1 MSLSIKK
8 KQEIYDYYSE
18 NGFQHS
24 TEQIVKK
31 LNICH
36 KTFFN
41 RYGSKSNSI
50 EIAWNYWQDLCR
62 EKWTRILENCNHCIE
77 ELLIIIYNIYK
88 TKEQN
93 VHYYE
98 FTRDSRK
105 YRETN
110 SYFFSIIYSI
120 LEKGKKCFHVQENL
134 NTTAYTSFLLNNL
147 FLIEAETD
155 SDKRRDVFKFV
166 LNPALTERGFELFME
181 TPFV

>member
-1 MSLSIKK
+1 MALSTKK
-8 KQEIYDYYSE
+8 KQAIFDYYSE

-41 RYGSKSNSI
+41 RYGTKSQSI
-50 EIAWNYWQDLCR
+50 EIAWDFWQNLCK
-62 EKWTRILENCNHCIE
+62 EKWTHILENCNHSIE

-93 VHYYE
+93 TYYYE

-105 YRETN
+105 YRDSN
-110 SYFFSIIYSI
+110 SYFFSIVHSI

-134 NTTAYTSFLLNNL
+134 DTTAYTSFLLNNL
-147 FLIEAETD
+147 FLIDAETD
-155 SDKRRDVFKFV
+155 SDKRRDVLKYV

-181 TPFV
+181 MPFG